1 VLGADLCLP
10 FIDTITKSHF
20 KDFMGPTME
29 KTRDL
34 LSYLMSLIN
43 CINSECAEHMQRGGA
58 GNVMFALSWFIT
70 WYSHVLDNLDR
81 ILRLYDLFIVSHFLM
96 PIYVAAEI
104 VNFHANQVLS
114 TDCDMASLHQYLT
127 RLPSE
132 LDDHTWDEIIKKSL
146 HLFRTHHP
154 DTLDVLNDEWRKKCE
169 FIDNS
174 PMETFLRRRYGSE
187 RSENDNDEEKSLDR
201 NEQQGALPR
210 IVLWG
215 VTLTISGLA
224 IYIWNHTQ
232 RTDPTTFISLGDFL
246 AQLYGK

>member
-1 VLGADLCLP
+1 
-10 FIDTITKSHF
+10 
-20 KDFMGPTME
+20 ME
-29 KTRDL
+29 KTQDL
-34 LSYLMSLIN
+34 LSYLMPLIN
-43 CINSECAEHMQRGGA
+43 CINSECAGYMQRGGV
-58 GNVMFALSWFIT
+58 GDVIFALPWFIT
-70 WYSHVLDNLDR
+70 WYSHVLGDLDI

-104 VNFHANQVLS
+104 INFHADQILS
-114 TDCDMASLHQYLT
+114 IDCDMPSLFQYLI

-132 LDDHTWDEIIKKSL
+132 LDSNNWEEIINRSM
-146 HLFRTHHP
+146 HLFRNHHP
-154 DTLDVLNDEWRKKCE
+154 NTLDVLKDEWIKKRE
-169 FIDNS
+169 SIENS
-174 PMETFLRRRYGSE
+174 PMETSIRRRYGNGSF
-187 RSENDNDEEKSLDR
+187 ENDNNEEKSSDINGR